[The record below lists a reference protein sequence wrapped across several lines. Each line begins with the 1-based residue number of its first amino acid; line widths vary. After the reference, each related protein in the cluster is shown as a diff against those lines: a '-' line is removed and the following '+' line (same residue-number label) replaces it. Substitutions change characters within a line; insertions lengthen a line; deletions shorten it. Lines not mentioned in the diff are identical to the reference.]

1 MTAIEYLNQIS
12 QLENRIK
19 RLSWRIQHERER
31 ATELNLSYGSE
42 QVQNGKADMD
52 PAYAKALQ
60 NVVVLEET
68 LERLAKEL
76 SETTNTVVET
86 INQLED
92 AEANVL
98 TLRYISGYDFFRIS
112 QAIGYSYEGT
122 RDVHTRALGHLEEL
136 IN

>member
-112 QAIGYSYEGT
+112 KAIGYAYEGT